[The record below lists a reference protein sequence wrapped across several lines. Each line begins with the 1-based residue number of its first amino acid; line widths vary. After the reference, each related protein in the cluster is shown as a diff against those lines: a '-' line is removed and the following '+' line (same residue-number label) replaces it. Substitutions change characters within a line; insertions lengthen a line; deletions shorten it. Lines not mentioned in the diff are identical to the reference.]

1 MTKTTTH
8 DSADDRT
15 LMAEER
21 TFSAWVRTGLT
32 AIATGLGIVK
42 LLPDAEPEWIVQSL
56 GIILVAVGGFAFA
69 FGFWGYKRGS
79 HYWNNARPRAVP
91 LWLIGLFSLM
101 LVLGSVLALALIL
114 VH

>member
-1 MTKTTTH
+1 MEATPP

-42 LLPDAEPEWIVQSL
+42 LMPEAEPVWAVQSL
-56 GIILVAVGGFAFA
+56 GVILVVVGGMVFGFA
-69 FGFWGYKRGS
+69 FWGYKRGS
-79 HYWNNARPRAVP
+79 RNWNRAMPRAVP
-91 LWLIGLFSLM
+91 LWLIGLFSLL
-101 LVLGSVLALALIL
+101 LVVSAVLALIL
-114 VH
+114 IVVR